1 MCDMERIFY
10 HIIVLVIKIKDAKP
24 RSEFFYKNANGQS
37 RIKVRDIL
45 YFQSHGRQITIHRI
59 DGTDTFSRPLKE
71 IERELSDS
79 RFFLCHRSIL
89 VNYAHV
95 QKLSHGELTLSN
107 GERILISQGRR
118 RHIREQFA
126 RYRDE
131 DGRAF

>member
-1 MCDMERIFY
+1 MERIFY
-10 HIIVLVIKIKDAKP
+10 HVMILVIKESGMEP
-24 RSEFFYKNANGQS
+24 RREFFYKNADGES
-37 RIKVRDIL
+37 RIEVRDIL
-45 YFQSHGRQITIHRI
+45 YFQSHGRQITIHRT

-95 QKLSHGELTLSN
+95 RKLSHGELTLSN

-118 RHIREQFA
+118 RAVRERFA
-126 RYRDE
+126 QYRDE